1 MAYVSEFFGWEDD
14 IAGVDVLH
22 AQLALATADGAE
34 HPMHEP
40 VVPVLRRI
48 ADAIPLEIVFVA
60 QLLQGE
66 PVARQR
72 RGPIAAGARLAP
84 DSAEAE
90 AGAMVLGL
98 MPAAL
103 ASGECLALPV
113 ISKSGREFGTVCCN
127 GRTKTRGVACADALH
142 SVARMLG
149 LVLDQASAATSLA
162 VWDSSAAAPLGL
174 A

>member
-1 MAYVSEFFGWEDD
+1 MAYACEFFGWEDD
-14 IAGVDVLH
+14 IAGLDVLH

-34 HPMHEP
+34 HPLHAP
-40 VVPVLRRI
+40 VVPVLRRV

-60 QLLQGE
+60 QLLQGA

-72 RGPIAAGARLAP
+72 RGPIAAGARLVP

-90 AGAMVLGL
+90 AGAMVLGFT
-98 MPAAL
+98 PDAL
-103 ASGECLALPV
+103 ASGECLALAV
-113 ISKSGREFGTVCCN
+113 VSRSGREFGTVCCKA
-127 GRTKTRGVACADALH
+127 RARTRGVACIDALH

-149 LVLDQASAATSLA
+149 MLLEQASTTASVA

-174 A
+174 N